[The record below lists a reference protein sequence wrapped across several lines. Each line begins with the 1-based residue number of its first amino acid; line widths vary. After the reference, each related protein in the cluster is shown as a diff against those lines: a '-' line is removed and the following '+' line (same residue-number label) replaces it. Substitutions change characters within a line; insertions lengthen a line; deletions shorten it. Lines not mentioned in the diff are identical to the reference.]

1 MAENVS
7 KRVVI
12 AGASGFVGSA
22 LIPVLREKG
31 WQVTQLVRSAPKS
44 DDQVQWN
51 PDSGEVD
58 EDTVANADVVIN
70 LSGASIAGGWWT
82 EKRKHL
88 IRKSRIDATST
99 LANAI
104 ARATSKPEVF
114 ISSSAIGFYG
124 NRPGEVLTE
133 ESPAG
138 DGFLSDVC
146 VEWEAAA
153 DPARNAGVR
162 VVHPR
167 LGVVFD
173 GDGGMLPLIKLPFK
187 FGVGGKIGG
196 DQYMGWIDL
205 HDLVRIFPFLVENE
219 EIQGPVNAAAPNAVT
234 NAEFTTAMG
243 KALKRP
249 TLIPVPKKIAAL
261 AGGELVQDLLLTD
274 QHVKPQVLEEA
285 GFVFERGHIDESL
298 RHAFND

>member
-1 MAENVS
+1 MTHNTG
-7 KRVVI
+7 KHIVI
-12 AGASGFVGSA
+12 SGASGFVGSA

-44 DDQVQWN
+44 GDQVQWN
-51 PDSGEVD
+51 PESGEVD
-58 EDTVANADVVIN
+58 DETIASADVVIN
-70 LSGASIAGGWWT
+70 LAGASIAGGWWT
-82 EKRKHL
+82 EKRKQL

-104 ARATSKPEVF
+104 ARASSKPEVF
-114 ISSSAIGFYG
+114 INSSAIGYYG

-133 ESPAG
+133 DSPAG
-138 DGFLSDVC
+138 EGFLSDVC

-153 DPARNAGVR
+153 DPARDAGVR

-173 GDGGMLPLIKLPFK
+173 GKGGMLPLIKLPFK
-187 FGVGGKIGG
+187 FGIGGKIGG

-219 EIQGPVNAAAPNAVT
+219 EIEGPVNAAAPNSMT
-234 NAEFTTAMG
+234 NAEFTKAMG
-243 KALKRP
+243 KALNRP
-249 TLIPVPKKIAAL
+249 TVIPVPKKIAAI
-261 AGGELVQDLLLTD
+261 AGGELVQDLLLAD

-298 RHAFND
+298 LHAFNE